1 MRTEE
6 NILEEKLL
14 EEKAAVEATLA
25 KLEILRNMPESHRL
39 AKEIHTLSCSMED
52 YDFRGMCTWSD
63 EKWNDPLTSLSNEN
77 GFYLEKA
84 EALLKEV
91 DFMTAMKIA
100 NILCDM

>member
-6 NILEEKLL
+6 NILEDQLL
-14 EEKAAVEATLA
+14 KEKAAVEATLA
-25 KLEILRNMPESHRL
+25 KLKLLRDMPESHRL
-39 AKEIHTLSCSMED
+39 AKEIHTLLCSMD
-52 YDFRGMCTWSD
+52 DFHGMCNWSD
-63 EKWNDPLTSLSNEN
+63 AKWNDPLTSLSNEN

-91 DFMTAMKIA
+91 DFMTAIKIA